1 MKRSFGV
8 LLSSAVALAF
18 GLYFV
23 YQAGSPPASPPLSVR
38 SFQSAPGAEAPGRR
52 AAFDAEAERSTEGA
66 GSSRKAETQQQ
77 ELVALREQVI
87 LLRRE
92 VAAVQRQLYEQGQT
106 ATSVASG
113 REEDPANDP
122 RTDPAARAAVERQR
136 QEQMAVLEANFQQ
149 EPTDRGW
156 SSEAVAAVQE
166 VLASDE
172 TVQTAV
178 RGIECRS
185 STCRV
190 ELADDD
196 TGESAK
202 VMPILLQQLA
212 ETLPNV
218 TANQVDDSAGG
229 KRTILYMSRESN
241 ELP

>member
-8 LLSSAVALAF
+8 LLTSTTALAF
-18 GLYFV
+18 GLYFIH
-23 YQAGSPPASPPLSVR
+23 QAGNLPASDPMSVRVSPPAAKS
-38 SFQSAPGAEAPGRR
+38 EAPGHGVAPDMG
-52 AAFDAEAERSTEGA
+52 AAA
-66 GSSRKAETQQQ
+66 GSERRTETQQQ
-77 ELVALREQVI
+77 EMVALKKQVA

-92 VAAVQRQLYEQGQT
+92 VSSVQQQVDEQGRT
-106 ATSVASG
+106 GTVVAPG
-113 REEDPANDP
+113 REEDPTNDP
-122 RTDPAARAAVERQR
+122 RINPAARAAAERAR
-136 QEQMAVLEANFQQ
+136 QEQMAVIEANFRQ

-156 SSEAVAAVQE
+156 SSEAAGAVQE
-166 VLASDE
+166 ALASDE
-172 TVQTAV
+172 TVQTAL
-178 RGIECRS
+178 RNLECRS

-190 ELADDD
+190 EMADDD